1 MTIKKEK
8 IEETSSGKLKRKHE
22 SMVEDDKEESNKF
35 MNNNQNQAN
44 KKNENL
50 PMENDLNI
58 KSKEEIKEEKKS
70 NIEEKKNAHGR
81 NAKPSIFL
89 L

>member
-1 MTIKKEK
+1 MNNSVK
-8 IEETSSGKLKRKHE
+8 IL
-22 SMVEDDKEESNKF
+22 NKF

-58 KSKEEIKEEKKS
+58 KSKEEIK
-70 NIEEKKNAHGR
+70 
-81 NAKPSIFL
+81 
-89 L
+89 